1 MDKVSE
7 MSNHTDTRL
16 NKDQPQT
23 QELIMCCDESVMVYY
38 FIYMPQ
44 LTVELVKMSNM
55 ALPTK
60 LLNPA

>member
-60 LLNPA
+60 LLNPV

>member
-7 MSNHTDTRL
+7 MSNHTDTWL